1 MKMGNDFR
9 VKRAMVLMIRNGNI
23 KKREGVK

>member
-9 VKRAMVLMIRNGNI
+9 VKRAMFLMIRNGNI